1 LRHIHYGHVLMETT
15 WLILRFAIL
24 LGLIDMSKRL
34 SSREFLELADI
45 LWQGDVK
52 VKYQNPDNWTIV

>member
-1 LRHIHYGHVLMETT
+1 METT